1 MTSELNMIGAYGPWA
16 ASLVPD
22 TPGTYSWRNPQFGD
36 LSSWRKAAVAQLDDR
51 LGAPTIPSPPP
62 VTVHRQFEYDG
73 LHIEDLSWQLPYG
86 PPTRAYLLK
95 PLDAKGPL
103 PAVLGLHCHGGKKN
117 WGREKIVKVDDAG
130 EGLMPYYGGVA
141 WANALAKRG
150 YVVLVHDAF
159 AFASRRVHLADVPPR
174 IRDEFTDPAIDD
186 LTDGDAYNQWAARHE
201 SIMAKSLFSAG
212 TTWPGVFLAEDRVAL
227 DILCSRP
234 EVDPTRV
241 GCGGLSGGG
250 LRTVMLAGRDE
261 RIRCAVCVGMM
272 TTWRDFLLNKSF
284 NHTWMIYVPRL
295 PHELDYPEILG
306 LRVPLPTLVLNDI
319 EDRLFTLAEMQR
331 ADEILQEVYRKA
343 GASDRYRCS
352 YYPGPHK
359 FDPPMQAEAFEWFDR
374 WLTSAEAV

>member
-1 MTSELNMIGAYGPWA
+1 MIGVYGPWA

-22 TPGTYSWRNPQFGD
+22 TPGRYSWRNPQFSD
-36 LSSWRKAAVAQLDDR
+36 LTSWRKAAVARLDER
-51 LGAPTIPSPPP
+51 LGAPTIPSTPA

-95 PLDAKGPL
+95 PAGASGPL

-117 WGREKIVKVDDAG
+117 WGREKIVQVDDDAVG
-130 EGLMPYYGGVA
+130 VMPYYGGVA
-141 WANALAKRG
+141 WANELAKRG

-159 AFASRRVHLADVPPR
+159 AFASRRVRLADIPPR
-174 IRDEFTDPAIDD
+174 IRDEFTDPAIDE

-201 SIMAKSLFSAG
+201 SIMAKSLFAAG

-227 DILCSRP
+227 DLLCARP
-234 EVDPTRV
+234 DVDPTRV

-284 NHTWMIYVPRL
+284 NHTWMVYVPRL

-306 LRVPLPTLVLNDI
+306 LRVPLPTLVLNDR
-319 EDRLFTLAEMQR
+319 DDHLFTLSEMER
-331 ADEILQEVYRKA
+331 ADSILQQIYAKA
-343 GASDRYRCS
+343 GAADHYQCS
-352 YYPGPHK
+352 FYPGPHK
-359 FDPPMQAEAFEWFDR
+359 FDLPMQAQAFDWFDR
-374 WLTSAEAV
+374 WLAG